1 MKILLAILAIVLV
14 VASFIADYVWRKW
27 IADRRRDRQ

>member
-1 MKILLAILAIVLV
+1 MKILVAILAVIVV
-14 VASFIADYVWRKW
+14 AASFIADYKWRKW